1 MILFVCRVPQ
11 GKEEGWQTDLYGIFI
26 WSQLQDHLNNLY
38 SLSHRGWFLKSV
50 LRRLVSLEL
59 WGSKYNRR
67 CSTRFVVS
75 ISLFKSQMYLRGF
88 HCIYYT
94 VLYEFDKFPFWN
106 FYCTTEGLQLILVR
120 RCSHLPNPLMSG
132 LLTLDYCFLT
142 ICLCALACLF
152 T

>member
-1 MILFVCRVPQ
+1 MGVEVQ
-11 GKEEGWQTDLYGIFI
+11 
-26 WSQLQDHLNNLY
+26 QDVTL
-38 SLSHRGWFLKSV
+38 
-50 LRRLVSLEL
+50 
-59 WGSKYNRR
+59 

-75 ISLFKSQMYLRGF
+75 MGLSKLMYTNVLVWFSLHL
-88 HCIYYT
+88 
-94 VLYEFDKFPFWN
+94 LYEFDKLPSWN

-120 RCSHLPNPLMSG
+120 RYSHLPNPLMSG